1 MSVESTGT
9 GTGMSGEAGDRSVLV
24 MLVICAGIVAYLL
37 YTGAV

>member
-1 MSVESTGT
+1 
-9 GTGMSGEAGDRSVLV
+9 MSGEAGDRTVLV